1 MTPEVIAMSIQRDT
15 HQSFMGSRR
24 RVDAAWAETAAAA
37 SGESLALR
45 WRVRLTRGKLDA
57 AILAGAP
64 VDVDSALALRTR
76 QLTDARTRRRAARQL
91 RGIVEYVERVG
102 PRPLITAV
110 VIEPSAVRPARQA
123 ILGLAQ
129 RLESPQPVEPAG
141 VILAQRL
148 LTDGLGPLF
157 NRNSERTVV
166 GAIWETVDAL
176 EGHATTGFD
185 AVAG

>member
-1 MTPEVIAMSIQRDT
+1 
-15 HQSFMGSRR
+15 
-24 RVDAAWAETAAAA
+24 
-37 SGESLALR
+37 
-45 WRVRLTRGKLDA
+45 
-57 AILAGAP
+57 
-64 VDVDSALALRTR
+64 
-76 QLTDARTRRRAARQL
+76 
-91 RGIVEYVERVG
+91 
-102 PRPLITAV
+102 
-110 VIEPSAVRPARQA
+110 
-123 ILGLAQ
+123 
-129 RLESPQPVEPAG
+129 VEPAG